1 MKKLGIG
8 IAVFLGV
15 GMFAHVALFAAE
27 EDFSHHGRMKGRH
40 GGGGHG
46 PFMGAVDADKNG
58 AITAE
63 EFDAFQAK
71 LFSEADTD
79 GDGSL
84 SEGELTAHFA
94 AQSEMHGSKSAPRA
108 PRPEDASGR
117 GRRDAMRDR
126 SPEEIIGYLDKD
138 DDAMI
143 SREEAPEPMQRRFDR
158 LDANEDGSI
167 DASELQTMQDRM
179 AQAHKQGRGQHMM
192 ERADKNKDGKIQ
204 ENEAP
209 KWLADKFGELDENG
223 DGELEE
229 KELAQLRKH
238 MKRRQGEGMDR
249 PHGERGARMFE
260 KRDANGDGMLQKE
273 ELPER
278 MQDRFE
284 KLDKNA
290 DGSIS
295 KEELKNMRRRM
306 DKGGKKGKRDPARMS
321 RMFEKRDTNGDGIL
335 QIDEAPEPMKE
346 HFEMIDQNGD
356 GGVSPEE
363 LRTMHEMRSGKAA
376 PILYFPGEREA
387 TESSNWR
394 I

>member
-1 MKKLGIG
+1 MRKLGIG
-8 IAVFLGV
+8 IAVFLGI

-27 EDFSHHGRMKGRH
+27 EDFSHQGRMKGRH
-40 GGGGHG
+40 GGGHG
-46 PFMGAVDADKNG
+46 PFMGAVDADKDG
-58 AITAE
+58 SITAE

-79 GDGSL
+79 GDGAL
-84 SEGELTAHFA
+84 SKGEMSAHFA
-94 AQSEMHGSKSAPRA
+94 AQSEMHGSKRTPKA
-108 PRPEDASGR
+108 PRPEDTSGR
-117 GRRDAMRDR
+117 GRRDAMRDL
-126 SPEEIIGYLDKD
+126 SPEEIIGNLDKD
-138 DDAMI
+138 DDSMI

-158 LDANEDGSI
+158 LDANKDGSI
-167 DASELQTMQDRM
+167 DAGELQTMQDRM
-179 AQAHKQGRGQHMM
+179 AQAHKQGGGQRMM

-204 ENEAP
+204 EAEAP
-209 KWLADKFGELDENG
+209 KWMADKFDKLDENG

-229 KELAQLRKH
+229 KELAQLRQH
-238 MKRRQGEGMDR
+238 MKQRQGEGMDR
-249 PHGERGARMFE
+249 PHGDRGARMME

-278 MQDRFE
+278 MQDKFE

-295 KEELKNMRRRM
+295 KEEMQQMRRRM
-306 DKGGKKGKRDPARMS
+306 DKGGEKGKHDPARVS

-335 QIDEAPEPMKE
+335 QIDEAPDQMKD

-363 LRTMHEMRSGKAA
+363 LRTMHEMRSGA
-376 PILYFPGEREA
+376 
-387 TESSNWR
+387 SSQ
-394 I
+394 